1 MNDKTAAKKYDQA
14 PQAQPAEATP
24 ALPSAAAAPAAPE
37 VPRPLRIVTPDRWST
52 KEHRDPGYTL
62 DVPAG
67 TTIEEILEPRF
78 LAPFIKSARAPMR
91 RRCTVHVH
99 WDDASQ
105 VATLYIVDIQMN
117 RVSLALLD
125 HRNIEPVRLGVA
137 ESDYAIEYRGAIKQ
151 HVVLYR
157 GTEINTGLATEA
169 DALRWRAE
177 HMRK

>member
-1 MNDKTAAKKYDQA
+1 M
-14 PQAQPAEATP
+14 
-24 ALPSAAAAPAAPE
+24 
-37 VPRPLRIVTPDRWST
+37 
-52 KEHRDPGYTL
+52 
-62 DVPAG
+62 PAG

-78 LAPFIKSARAPMR
+78 LAPFIKSSRAPMR
-91 RRCTVHVH
+91 KRCTAHVH

-125 HRNIEPVRLGVA
+125 HRTVESVRLSMA
-137 ESDYAIEYRGAIKQ
+137 ESHYTVEYRGAIKQ

-157 GTEINTGLATEA
+157 GTEIQTGFATEA

-177 HMRK
+177 HLRK